1 MDLSVGVKKFKDH
14 YSNNNT
20 QNEDP
25 NKMIMPSDAAK
36 FDNANG
42 ARNEQQTDN
51 NPFNKDRMPNQGIF
65 FIFKTLVNQ
74 ADINVKAEE
83 LMENKLDGTNDKQN
97 ANQINQ
103 NPMVN
108 LSFKLI
114 L

>member
-51 NPFNKDRMPNQGIF
+51 NPFNKDRMPNQ
-65 FIFKTLVNQ
+65 VNQ

-97 ANQINQ
+97 ANQNNQ